1 MTTGEQS
8 FCNYNMFP
16 GAAKEVYMSYWL
28 YLGDIAVG
36 TLDFYLAK
44 LQNSRGRDIRFDPN
58 TPPGLT

>member
-16 GAAKEVYMSYWL
+16 GAAKEVYMSYWQ
-28 YLGDIAVG
+28 YLRDNAVA

-44 LQNSRGRDIRFDPN
+44 LLNSRSRDIRFDPN
-58 TPPGLT
+58 PPPGPT